1 VSDERTIF
9 GTVIVGTDGRAG
21 GRDAIALARM
31 LVASAGRLMVAHVHS
46 GDSLQSVTVP
56 VAPAAARAAVGDAS
70 TTSAAGS
77 APAPG
82 GREDSQRLL
91 ESERA
96 KAELDAELVSVG
108 ASSVGRGLHRL
119 AEERHADLLVV
130 GSSHRG
136 FLGRVFVGDDTRDSL
151 NGAPCAIAVA
161 PLGYAQ
167 ELAGIAT
174 VGVGFDGS
182 GESQA
187 ALALGRALAGEHG
200 ARVRA
205 IRVVQI
211 LSSAYSGFGGVA
223 WGDALETVLSDSKQE
238 MAALEGVEGEATLG
252 VAGEELSAFS
262 ERVDLLVVGSRGYG
276 PVRAL
281 MLGST
286 SQYLAGHARC
296 PLLVIART
304 SGNASGEA
312 PPDSAGGDG
321 ATASA

>member
-1 VSDERTIF
+1 VSEERTLF
-9 GTVIVGTDGRAG
+9 GSVIVGADGRAG

-31 LVASAGRLMVAHVHS
+31 LIASTGHLTLAHVHS
-46 GDSLQSVTVP
+46 GESLQSIAVP
-56 VAPAAARAAVGDAS
+56 VAPEAARAAVGDAA

-91 ESERA
+91 EGERS

-108 ASSVGRGLHRL
+108 ASSVGRGLHKL
-119 AEERHADLLVV
+119 AEDKHADLLVV

-167 ELAGIAT
+167 ELAGIKT
-174 VGVGFDGS
+174 VGVGYDGS
-182 GESQA
+182 GESEA
-187 ALALGRALAGEHG
+187 ALALARALASEHG

-211 LSSAYSGFGGVA
+211 LSSAYAGFGGVA

-238 MAALEGVEGEATLG
+238 MAALAGVEGEATLG

-262 ERVDLLVVGSRGYG
+262 EHVSLLIVGSRGYG

-296 PLLVIART
+296 PLLVIPRT
-304 SGNASGEA
+304 SRNASGEA
-312 PPDSAGGDG
+312 PPDAAGADG
-321 ATASA
+321 ATAST